1 MCFGLAEANPT
12 QRTCRAQNM
21 VVSAFKEGVLGAF
34 AVVGQFLLGR
44 KILLVFVYI
53 SSYTFGS

>member
-1 MCFGLAEANPT
+1 MYFGFADGNPK

-21 VVSAFKEGVLGAF
+21 VVSAFKEGVLGVF
-34 AVVGQFLLGR
+34 AVVGLFLFGR